1 MPNTRVAPSA
11 VSTSNTSHAPITSSA
26 TSASAA
32 TASSTHFCSHPAHSP
47 NERVY
52 GRDDTAF
59 PLEYTLH
66 PSTEPS
72 AMVNVDSM
80 PSGKLRQIEYAVE
93 SPTIT
98 SLRGNVAAVVGGAA
112 EVEVVEANAV
122 SATTELA
129 VSVVATDTT
138 VVEPAAAV
146 ASNTT
151 SALPV
156 SAAGSNTAARLA

>member
-1 MPNTRVAPSA
+1 MDLGLKGKLAVITGGSVGIGLAVAEGLA
-11 VSTSNTSHAPITSSA
+11 GEGCNVLL
-26 TSASAA
+26 
-32 TASSTHFCSHPAHSP
+32 TARGK
-47 NERVY
+47 ERVEVEAARVSARHG
-52 GRDDTAF
+52 GRA
-59 PLEYTLH
+59 
-66 PSTEPS
+66 
-72 AMVNVDSM
+72 
-80 PSGKLRQIEYAVE
+80 
-93 SPTIT
+93 
-98 SLRGNVAAVVGGAA
+98 VGGAA

-156 SAAGSNTAARLA
+156 SAAGSNTAAWLA